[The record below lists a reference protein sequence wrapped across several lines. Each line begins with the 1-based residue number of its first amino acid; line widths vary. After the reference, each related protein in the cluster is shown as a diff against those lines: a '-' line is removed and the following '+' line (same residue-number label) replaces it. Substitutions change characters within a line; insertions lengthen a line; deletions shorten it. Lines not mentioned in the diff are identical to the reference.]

1 MSLPLLDIVMP
12 SRVGDYDRRIAATIR
27 LVLQNNVQSVDDTRE
42 VTKDGQQDVDEEV
55 SAAATLEE
63 DTDGRENDGK
73 NDLADIGGGER
84 HVD

>member
-42 VTKDGQQDVDEEV
+42 VTCYC
-55 SAAATLEE
+55 
-63 DTDGRENDGK
+63 
-73 NDLADIGGGER
+73 
-84 HVD
+84 